1 MAREKQLPL
10 FRAGFEIPKVKPFC
24 EMIEKLALLV
34 KTTDAYE
41 LAKKIADDSGLYAF
55 FKSDNSVE
63 GQSRTSNIE
72 ELVDSVAVF
81 VEERRA
87 EAESSGEADT
97 ESILF
102 TLDDYLENVALL
114 SNADTRDDEENAS
127 NKVSLMTVHSA
138 KGLEYPYVLITG
150 LEENL
155 FPSLS
160 MLSSRQDVEEE
171 RRLFY
176 VAVTR
181 AQKAVT
187 LSYSSSRMRNGKH
200 ESNSPSRFIKE
211 IDSRYILNP
220 LSEEDF
226 AATESGWGGFG
237 SFGGFSE
244 RSYGSSSSPRSYGSS
259 SSPRSEVRS
268 FGSRPSPGP
277 ENSSRVVRKA
287 NTAALPVDPDFKAVP
302 MNELYAGERVVH
314 NRFGAGLIK
323 SISGGYPDLKA
334 VIDFDE
340 HGEKLLLLRYAKLRP
355 EQE

>member
-1 MAREKQLPL
+1 MWDPSC
-10 FRAGFEIPKVKPFC
+10 I
-24 EMIEKLALLV
+24 
-34 KTTDAYE
+34 
-41 LAKKIADDSGLYAF
+41 
-55 FKSDNSVE
+55 
-63 GQSRTSNIE
+63 
-72 ELVDSVAVF
+72 
-81 VEERRA
+81 
-87 EAESSGEADT
+87 
-97 ESILF
+97 
-102 TLDDYLENVALL
+102 
-114 SNADTRDDEENAS
+114 RDLHH
-127 NKVSLMTVHSA
+127 SLW
-138 KGLEYPYVLITG
+138 KCW
-150 LEENL
+150 
-155 FPSLS
+155 F
-160 MLSSRQDVEEE
+160 
-171 RRLFY
+171 
-176 VAVTR
+176 
-181 AQKAVT
+181 
-187 LSYSSSRMRNGKH
+187 
-200 ESNSPSRFIKE
+200 
-211 IDSRYILNP
+211 LNP

-244 RSYGSSSSPRSYGSS
+244 RSYGSS